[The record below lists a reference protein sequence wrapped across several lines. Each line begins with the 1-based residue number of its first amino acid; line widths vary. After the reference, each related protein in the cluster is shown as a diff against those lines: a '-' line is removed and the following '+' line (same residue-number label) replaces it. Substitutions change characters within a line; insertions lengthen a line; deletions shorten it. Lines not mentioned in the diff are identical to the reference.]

1 MIEVKSASEKKA
13 KMKTHHMT
21 DGEAAWGDAAVTLL
35 KDPEEK
41 QALVQSS
48 TQKYMNHKKPKHHAK
63 KAKPAHKKELKGD
76 ESM

>member
-41 QALVQSS
+41 
-48 TQKYMNHKKPKHHAK
+48 
-63 KAKPAHKKELKGD
+63 
-76 ESM
+76 